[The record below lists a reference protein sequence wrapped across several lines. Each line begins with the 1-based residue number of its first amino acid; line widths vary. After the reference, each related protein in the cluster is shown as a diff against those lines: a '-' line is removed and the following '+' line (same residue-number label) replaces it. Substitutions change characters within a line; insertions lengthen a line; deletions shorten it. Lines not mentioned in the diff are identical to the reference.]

1 MPERQR
7 SKTGDW
13 KWTLMQQQRASST
26 GGPAGAATSRIRM
39 RMDPSAF
46 GVTVTSPGAGFA
58 VSAGAVEWLDG
69 MPGAHFI
76 RLTNAK
82 GELDLV
88 LAADQV
94 PLGPV
99 RSGFHGAYHIVD
111 QRDLAVPDF
120 SPVPF

>member
-1 MPERQR
+1 MEAV
-7 SKTGDW
+7 SFD
-13 KWTLMQQQRASST
+13 
-26 GGPAGAATSRIRM
+26 AATARIFNRRPGGSRHLAYQDANGSICLWCHSDLARG
-39 RMDPSAF
+39 
-46 GVTVTSPGAGFA
+46 GVA

-82 GELDLV
+82 GGLDVV

-94 PLGPV
+94 PLGPE
-99 RSGFHGAYHIVD
+99 RSGYHGAYHIVD